1 MRNKIS
7 TRVFTYITRVDEI
20 TYMFTLQMKSLFD
33 FMFKTAHMN
42 LYSL

>member
-7 TRVFTYITRVDEI
+7 TRVFTHITRVDEI
-20 TYMFTLQMKSLFD
+20 TYMFTLQMKSLLD
-33 FMFKTAHMN
+33 FMFKTEHIN